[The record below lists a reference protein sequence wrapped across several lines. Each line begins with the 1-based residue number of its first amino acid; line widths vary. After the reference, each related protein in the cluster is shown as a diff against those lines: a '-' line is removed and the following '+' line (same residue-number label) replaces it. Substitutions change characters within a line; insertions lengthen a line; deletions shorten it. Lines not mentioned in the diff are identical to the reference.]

1 MLKLSAPIAIG
12 LLYLLTGCDLSSGGA
27 PSAEPTGQPAT
38 CDGVGAEYGD
48 GFADELIKQG
58 APSSVKAGVRK
69 AVVTACKEDKWDDK
83 TLGCMSVA
91 STAKARNGRD
101 TLDACVS
108 GLPAE
113 LQTKMESRVKL
124 ALR

>member
-1 MLKLSAPIAIG
+1 MLKVSAPIAIG
-12 LLYLLTGCDLSSGGA
+12 LVCLLTGCDLSSGGA
-27 PSAEPTGQPAT
+27 PSAEPSGQPAT

-58 APSSVKAGVRK
+58 ASPSVKAGVRK
-69 AVVTACKEDKWDDK
+69 AVVTACKEDKWDDL
-83 TLGCMSVA
+83 TLGCMGVA
-91 STAKARNGRD
+91 SKAKARHGRD

-113 LQTKMESRVKL
+113 LQAKMERRVQG
-124 ALR
+124 ALH